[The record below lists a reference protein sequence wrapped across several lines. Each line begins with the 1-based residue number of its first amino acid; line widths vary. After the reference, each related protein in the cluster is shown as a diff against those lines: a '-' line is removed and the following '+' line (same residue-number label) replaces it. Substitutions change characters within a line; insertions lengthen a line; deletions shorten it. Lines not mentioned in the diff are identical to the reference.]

1 MDEKRNIYNVIDM
14 GGMPLEDTPKQR
26 SLVRWIL
33 LMVVLL
39 FVFIGIGIGIGYAI
53 GKKSEQSGPILD
65 ATDSPSTT
73 YDSWLDAPCN
83 DEEQPQCP
91 TGYEKRPL
99 LLLSLDGFRADYLL
113 RGLTPNIEKLANCG
127 SHAPFMRAV
136 FPTDTFPNHYSIATG
151 LYPESHGI
159 VANNMY
165 DPNFRTVFS
174 IGNAESRKS
183 RWWGGE
189 PIWVT
194 AENQGLRTATYFWVG
209 SDVEI
214 AGVRPTY
221 WFPYNG
227 DTSYEQRVDIVLGWL
242 TMQEE
247 KRPSLITLYFD
258 EPDHEGHDTGPY
270 SDELN
275 VVLQRV
281 DKTVGDLMD
290 GIVKAGL
297 HNCMDVIV
305 LADHGMAERSCDRV
319 FFMGDYITTSEYY
332 YRLGANARLEPKSN
346 AKLKDPHDIVGA
358 MQCEENHVTPY
369 VKWELP
375 KNWHYS
381 NNLRIDN
388 TVIVADNGW
397 TISSNN
403 DSNYQE
409 RYCSGGTHGY
419 DNKGESMGA
428 LFLAH
433 GPSFKQHQQ
442 IDTFL
447 NIELYNLMTDILD
460 IEPAPNN
467 GTPGSLN
474 HILRNPKVIDEP
486 DKDDALTPIEYSFP
500 QGTDYDDRIN
510 EDTSHCTCALQDV
523 SKSIKDFDK
532 QLDLTSTEIAKSL
545 ASNAP
550 LGRPL
555 VDHDTSHSVM
565 IQRNYIVGYN
575 NEFRMPMWVTY
586 SVKKEE
592 KRGNAEPI
600 EDCTRPDV
608 RIPDDKSADCDDYTM
623 ATADNITMSYLYQPG
638 FSEVLEDQMD
648 ALISSNMVPQYTNF
662 VTDIWLAMEEKI
674 KAWADKYNGVNVIA
688 GPVFD
693 YNYDSLQDN
702 LEIIDENGIKYGAVV
717 MPTHYFV
724 VVLRCNGTTPIDS
737 CADDYDSISFIISH
751 TDGIKTCQKT
761 DRYLQTQLA
770 NIKDVEVI
778 TKLRLVPN
786 LPIIKSL
793 HLKTRL
799 TSDLWD
805 D

>member
-14 GGMPLEDTPKQR
+14 GGMPLEDTPKQ
-26 SLVRWIL
+26 
-33 LMVVLL
+33 VVLL

-113 RGLTPNIEKLANCG
+113 RGLTPNIEKLG
-127 SHAPFMRAV
+127 R
-136 FPTDTFPNHYSIATG
+136 YSVLATQS
-151 LYPESHGI
+151 PE
-159 VANNMY
+159 NR
-165 DPNFRTVFS
+165 D
-174 IGNAESRKS
+174 
-183 RWWGGE
+183 GGE
-189 PIWVT
+189 
-194 AENQGLRTATYFWVG
+194 EN
-209 SDVEI
+209 
-214 AGVRPTY
+214 
-221 WFPYNG
+221 
-227 DTSYEQRVDIVLGWL
+227 
-242 TMQEE
+242 
-247 KRPSLITLYFD
+247 RPSLITLYFD

-623 ATADNITMSYLYQPG
+623 ATADNITMSYLYQP
-638 FSEVLEDQMD
+638 
-648 ALISSNMVPQYTNF
+648 
-662 VTDIWLAMEEKI
+662 DIWLAMEEKI